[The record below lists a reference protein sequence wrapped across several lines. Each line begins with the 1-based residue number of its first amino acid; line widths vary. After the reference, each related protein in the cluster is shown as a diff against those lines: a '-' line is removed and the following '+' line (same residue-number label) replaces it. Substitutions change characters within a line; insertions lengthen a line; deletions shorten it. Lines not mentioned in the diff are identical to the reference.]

1 MEKRRRKTT
10 SGRILLCGGS
20 LPTPQSKKRITV
32 APSVERGGRNVH
44 EILFALTVEPEFG
57 YRTSRET
64 HEWRD
69 FLPPV
74 HGAWQ
79 LEGRMLPIAP
89 KRVTF
94 SHCAVHLLRGVLI

>member
-1 MEKRRRKTT
+1 MKKPTTT
-10 SGRILLCGGS
+10 SVE
-20 LPTPQSKKRITV
+20 KRITV

-74 HGAWQ
+74 LIPVADDGNGGGAWQ
-79 LEGRMLPIAP
+79 LEGRMCRLLPS
-89 KRVTF
+89 V
-94 SHCAVHLLRGVLI
+94 

>member
-1 MEKRRRKTT
+1 MWRQPTT
-10 SGRILLCGGS
+10 SVE
-20 LPTPQSKKRITV
+20 KKRITV

-44 EILFALTVEPEFG
+44 EFLFALTVEPEFG

-74 HGAWQ
+74 LIPVADGGVGGAWQ